1 MPIDEYLAQVRA
13 KKALL
18 GIRNT
23 AEDVDS
29 LRNKGGN
36 RTESK
41 RELLR
46 RIEIRSLRSGLDPVV
61 SYY

>member
-18 GIRNT
+18 GINDT

-29 LRNKGGN
+29 FRNKGSN

-46 RIEIRSLRSGLDPVV
+46 RVEIRSLRSGLDPVV